1 MREFQL
7 VRYLRRWWWMIA
19 VLSAISG
26 ILFYSFIS
34 SRQTYRAQTMI
45 EFTNAQAEEGLYPSG
60 DKIDV
65 QEIRS
70 SSVISNALSS
80 IGVNSG
86 VDAVRSRVSIAEYL
100 TDEQKAIQTVKWN
113 NGEAYELFPTQ
124 YIITYTSSTQ
134 ESSTDAR
141 RILEAIVD
149 SYIQLYSEK
158 YVSITK
164 VPNSVESLQNLNY
177 DYIEWAEIIDEFI
190 KLDRDY
196 LQKMKGMRTEYRSSN
211 TGYSFQDLYNEY
223 NLIYS
228 VYLPSLYSTIMNY
241 HVTRNREM
249 LIARY
254 QYRID
259 QNNLNIKTYE
269 EALSLVTEMIES
281 YTEKNHDT
289 MDYHWRSDQD
299 ESEAATGA
307 LGNRYVLGQVYDF
320 EGRSNYKP
328 EEITYDSVLQRYINL
343 RGDISLKE
351 IDNDYCSYVLSSFV
365 DSYTEASASQIQEV
379 EDLINLIENKLK
391 TLDILLTAT
400 AAEHSEVETIRNV
413 RVRSTVNVSEMT
425 NVKLYTMMIVVV
437 FFVFGVIGAIVVGR
451 SLDFVDYRFYTD
463 PSTDLPNRMRCD
475 MEIEK
480 YSKKVL
486 SFPFTCAVI
495 ALTNM
500 NEINAAVGRDAG
512 NETLRIFADYIKECA
527 EDYGFVGYNGGLQF
541 LCIFPD
547 CSRERATF
555 YQNLLQRTVGEF
567 NRGGHGVKIRYK
579 LAIITASEETPLSMR
594 ELLSS
599 TMQQLR
605 LAKEN
610 TFEDDQ
616 DAKGPKKPEETAPV
630 KEEKKNIEP
639 PKQAAEAVSSPAKK
653 HQKVLGQNEK
663 TSEAPIKTEEKKTG
677 ETNAVEKIAESP
689 KAEETKT
696 EEKKAENSLPAR
708 EEENSDDSPRKKG
721 LLNPFSRKKEKTP
734 TENQTA
740 EKKSDSDTEKKK
752 TDSAFSF
759 VKSLRIFQPEAKEES
774 GEIAKT
780 ETVKPKSRLIK
791 GKKAE
796 ENKTEDMA
804 VGKKAEDSK
813 DEEPLPVRN
822 EEKCESSPLKKSLLN
837 PSIRRKEKTMPENP
851 TPEKTTDSNTEK
863 KNPDD
868 TFSYVKSRYN
878 IQPEPEEKTVLTPKT
893 ETVKSTPELK
903 KEEEDTKKKKKTK
916 KE

>member
-7 VRYLRRWWWMIA
+7 VRYLKRWWWLIA

-34 SRQTYRAQTMI
+34 SRQTYRAQIMI

-60 DKIDV
+60 DEIDV

-70 SSVISNALSS
+70 SSVISNALAS
-80 IGVNSG
+80 IGVDSG
-86 VDAVRSRVSIAEYL
+86 VDSVRSRVSIGEYL
-100 TDEQKAIQTVKWN
+100 TDEQQAIQQVKWN
-113 NGEAYELFPTQ
+113 NGEAYEIFPTQ

-141 RILEAIVD
+141 RILEAVVD

-177 DYIEWAEIIDEFI
+177 DYIEWAEIIDAFI
-190 KLDRDY
+190 KQDRDY

-228 VYLPSLYSTIMNY
+228 VYLPSLYSTILNY
-241 HVTRNREM
+241 HVTRNREL

-269 EALSLVTEMIES
+269 EALLLVTEMIDS
-281 YTEKNHDT
+281 YTNKNHDT
-289 MDYHWRSDQD
+289 MDYHWRGDQNAD
-299 ESEAATGA
+299 EANTTAQ
-307 LGNRYVLGQVYDF
+307 GNNYVLGQVYDF
-320 EGRSNYKP
+320 EGRDNYKP
-328 EEITYDSVLQRYINL
+328 EEITYDSVMQRYINL

-351 IDNDYCSYVLSSFV
+351 IDNDYCNYILTSFLNSYS
-365 DSYTEASASQIQEV
+365 EASESQVREV
-379 EDLINLIENKLK
+379 EELISLIENKLQ
-391 TLDILLTAT
+391 TLDELLTAT

-425 NVKLYTMMIVVV
+425 NVKLYTMMIVVI

-451 SLDFVDYRFYTD
+451 SLDFVDYTD

-475 MEIEK
+475 MEIEN

-486 SFPFTCAVI
+486 SFPFTCIVI

-512 NETLRIFADYIKECA
+512 NETLRLFAEYIKECA

-547 CSRERATF
+547 CSKERSTF
-555 YQNLLQRTVGEF
+555 YQNLLLRTVSEF

-579 LAIITASEETPLSMR
+579 LAAVTASEDTPLSMR

-599 TMQQLR
+599 TMQLLR
-605 LAKEN
+605 LTKEVA
-610 TFEDDQ
+610 FDEEQ
-616 DAKGPKKPEETAPV
+616 GGRGPKKIEEAAPAT
-630 KEEKKNIEP
+630 EEKKNGEP
-639 PKQAAEAVSSPAKK
+639 PKQAAEPAPPPAKEEQDTGIKDEIKQGNAGETGGKSPGQDCREEEPQGSQNQEGEAGDGAGEKTAGEDRHEENAEVRKAEEPPLSSP
-653 HQKVLGQNEK
+653 
-663 TSEAPIKTEEKKTG
+663 EEKKSEDSLPKKKFTIPFYSRK
-677 ETNAVEKIAESP
+677 EKKPSESP
-689 KAEETKT
+689 AEEIKPVSETSALETGKKMLNRAVSFTKSLRPFQHEAKEKTAETASAETVEPKWEWEPKWEMKPDEETKK
-696 EEKKAENSLPAR
+696 E
-708 EEENSDDSPRKKG
+708 
-721 LLNPFSRKKEKTP
+721 KKEK
-734 TENQTA
+734 
-740 EKKSDSDTEKKK
+740 KEKKK
-752 TDSAFSF
+752 
-759 VKSLRIFQPEAKEES
+759 E
-774 GEIAKT
+774 
-780 ETVKPKSRLIK
+780 
-791 GKKAE
+791 
-796 ENKTEDMA
+796 
-804 VGKKAEDSK
+804 
-813 DEEPLPVRN
+813 
-822 EEKCESSPLKKSLLN
+822 
-837 PSIRRKEKTMPENP
+837 
-851 TPEKTTDSNTEK
+851 
-863 KNPDD
+863 
-868 TFSYVKSRYN
+868 
-878 IQPEPEEKTVLTPKT
+878 
-893 ETVKSTPELK
+893 
-903 KEEEDTKKKKKTK
+903 TKKKK
-916 KE
+916 